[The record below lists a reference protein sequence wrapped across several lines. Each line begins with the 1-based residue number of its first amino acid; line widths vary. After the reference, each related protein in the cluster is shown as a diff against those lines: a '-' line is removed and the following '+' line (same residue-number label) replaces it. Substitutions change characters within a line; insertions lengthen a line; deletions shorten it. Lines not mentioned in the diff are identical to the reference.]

1 MWKISL
7 RVFQK
12 IVSVDGVTFL
22 REHVS
27 LTGNFSLAE
36 TKLLQERKLE
46 QDKRRELGST
56 TEAPGRVVESTRP
69 GALIHGRNTDE
80 TIIFSNTTMSYDTSL
95 G

>member
-12 IVSVDGVTFL
+12 VVSVDGVTFL

-46 QDKRRELGST
+46 QDERRELG
-56 TEAPGRVVESTRP
+56 
-69 GALIHGRNTDE
+69 
-80 TIIFSNTTMSYDTSL
+80 
-95 G
+95 